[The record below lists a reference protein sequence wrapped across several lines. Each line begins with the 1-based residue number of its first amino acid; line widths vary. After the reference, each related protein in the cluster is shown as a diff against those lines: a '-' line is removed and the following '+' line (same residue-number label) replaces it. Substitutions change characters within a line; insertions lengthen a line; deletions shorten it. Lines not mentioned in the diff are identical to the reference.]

1 MERPGSAGVLQRGAE
16 GSLGRALA
24 RFVGTRKAHRDGRR
38 KREIKEWPRNPTWY
52 DGPSWTQ
59 IKKNGKSLKVHE
71 GDPQHLLKSS
81 KEKNFD
87 VMIFMKYTYCL
98 GIKIAVYLP
107 RHAAIEDYHVRLFLP
122 KHRDTFRRQGEGQ
135 CIKMVDAKNDE
146 FVEVV
151 EVKRKCFSPYI
162 SLRRSQRRRCEIV

>member
-38 KREIKEWPRNPTWY
+38 KREIKESSMTRIDWTSRPRNPSWY
-52 DGPSWTQ
+52 ESWTQ

-98 GIKIAVYLP
+98 AIQIAVY
-107 RHAAIEDYHVRLFLP
+107 
-122 KHRDTFRRQGEGQ
+122 RDTLSVAGLLPL
-135 CIKMVDAKNDE
+135 I
-146 FVEVV
+146 
-151 EVKRKCFSPYI
+151 
-162 SLRRSQRRRCEIV
+162 